1 MSPSRVITA
10 GEIAPLDAVISVAG
24 FRCPP
29 QIARGPATAVYD
41 LPDLPVGPTFAD
53 LNGVIAFL
61 REQRARYRRTL
72 RIGAYGGAR
81 LLAATA
87 LSVGLAERR
96 LTKCE
101 DVGTLSKD
109 HKNWIGTRE
118 RDVEIVAE
126 IVMLPATLLAAQAAP
141 AKTWICNDPTKESTF
156 WASSDNLVAGTIC
169 LDFVKEKHGIAIV
182 AGVLLEC
189 VCGIPFRS
197 GAATD
202 TAQARAS
209 ELLEELGRALTAKVD
224 LQTLARLA
232 YASRAECENVI
243 GPDMPGLALK
253 QAVERVLYKHDVRID
268 ADCVAVWLIPD
279 VADTLG
285 RNRSRFGA
293 CFDHLRALG
302 DRSRPDIPEQYFA
315 EIAHAAASTTL
326 AQRCEGASAEFYK
339 SVLDSN
345 LKLRLP

>member
-1 MSPSRVITA
+1 MSSSRVITP
-10 GEIAPLDAVISVAG
+10 GEIAQLDAVLSVAG

-29 QIARGPATAVYD
+29 EISRGPAAGVYD
-41 LPDLPVGPTFAD
+41 LPDLPIGPTLAD

-61 REQRARYRRTL
+61 HEQRAAIDTPL

-96 LTKCE
+96 LAKGE
-101 DVGTLSKD
+101 DVATLCTV
-109 HKNWIGTRE
+109 HHNWIGE
-118 RDVEIVAE
+118 RPRNVQLVAE
-126 IVMLPATLLAAQAAP
+126 VVMLPATLLAAQAAP
-141 AKTWICNDPTKESTF
+141 AKTWICNDPSKESTF
-156 WASSDNLVAGTIC
+156 WASSDNLVAGSIC
-169 LDFVKEKHGIAIV
+169 LDFVKVRHGIAIV

-189 VCGIPFRS
+189 VCGSPFRS
-197 GAATD
+197 GHAAD
-202 TAQARAS
+202 AARTRAR
-209 ELLEELGRALTAKVD
+209 ELLEELGRALTADAD

-253 QAVERVLYKHDVRID
+253 QAVERVLFKNGIPID
-268 ADCVAVWLIPD
+268 ADCVAAWLIPD
-279 VADTLG
+279 VSDALG

-302 DRSRPDIPEQYFA
+302 DCSRPDIPQLCFGD
-315 EIAHAAASTTL
+315 IADAAASTTL
-326 AQRCEGASAEFYK
+326 AQRCKGASAKFYK
-339 SVLDSN
+339 SVLDNN